1 MITLTKLF
9 ERLSYAELSNLSISG
24 EGSGVIVPAGI
35 PKIINYINEA
45 LLKLYGRFILSTKS
59 LLIEEQ
65 EHITN
70 YHLVRRFAET
80 NTENIQEYPYIK
92 DLPDEPFTEDVI
104 KILEVY
110 DVNGCMYPL
119 NDMGNCNSLFTPAP
133 QILQV
138 PNPVTDRAITVVYQ
152 ARHPIIEPPTENN
165 QSQEIDVPFVL
176 EEALQAYIASKVYSN
191 MNGQENILKGQEQ
204 LAKYESVCAE
214 VEALDLT
221 NNTFATTTYK
231 LEIRG
236 FV

>member
-1 MITLTKLF
+1 MITLGKLF

-24 EGSGVIVPAGI
+24 EGSGTIIPAGI

-45 LLKLYGRFILSTKS
+45 LVKLYGRFILSTKQ
-59 LLIEEQ
+59 LIIEEQ

-70 YHLVRRFAET
+70 YHLIRKFAET
-80 NTENIQEYPYIK
+80 NTENIQDYPYIK

-110 DVNGCMYPL
+110 DVHGCLYAL

-133 QILQV
+133 QILQI
-138 PNPVTDRAITVVYQ
+138 PNPVTARMITVVYQ
-152 ARHPIIEPPTENN
+152 ARHPVILPPVDNN
-165 QSQEIDVPFVL
+165 QSQEIDIPFVL

-191 MNGQENILKGQEQ
+191 MNGQENILKAQEQ
-204 LAKYESVCAE
+204 LAKYESVCGE
-214 VEALDLT
+214 VETFDLT
-221 NNTFATTTYK
+221 NNTISTTTYK